1 MNMVTA
7 RICGIIDK
15 FIENKEIINTFR
27 IIRDNTENKDAAKF
41 SISWNRSKGS

>member
-1 MNMVTA
+1 MNM
-7 RICGIIDK
+7 GIDHITGITYNY
-15 FIENKEIINTFR
+15 IEDKEIINTFR

>member
-1 MNMVTA
+1 MNMGMCQVN
-7 RICGIIDK
+7 GIIDNY
-15 FIENKEIINTFR
+15 IEGKEIINTFR

>member
-1 MNMVTA
+1 MSMEM
-7 RICGIIDK
+7 CLMSGITDK
-15 FIENKEIINTFR
+15 YIEDKEIINTFR

>member
-1 MNMVTA
+1 MNMGMCQVN
-7 RICGIIDK
+7 GIIDNY
-15 FIENKEIINTFR
+15 IEGEEIINTFR

>member
-1 MNMVTA
+1 MNMETVL
-7 RICGIIDK
+7 ICGIMDK
-15 FIENKEIINTFR
+15 LLKGKEIINTFR

>member
-1 MNMVTA
+1 MNMGMC
-7 RICGIIDK
+7 RMNGITDK
-15 FIENKEIINTFR
+15 SIEEQKIINTFR

>member
-1 MNMVTA
+1 MSMEIDH
-7 RICGIIDK
+7 ICGIIDRFLK
-15 FIENKEIINTFR
+15 EKEIINTFR